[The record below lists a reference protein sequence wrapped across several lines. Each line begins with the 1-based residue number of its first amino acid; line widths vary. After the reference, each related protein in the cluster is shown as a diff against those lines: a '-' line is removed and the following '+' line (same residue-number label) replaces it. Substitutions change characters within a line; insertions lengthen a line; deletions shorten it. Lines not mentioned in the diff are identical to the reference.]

1 MSPVFPSES
10 TPVSAG
16 AAASPPGVTR
26 AGDTKVSAAAAQPV
40 AAVRADGTKVSGVG
54 AQASLAA
61 RAGGAKV
68 SGASAQPAA
77 HAGSARVSAAA
88 AHPPGAGGARERNDQ
103 SSLAPVHG
111 RPPVS
116 DVAGPPPGR
125 ILRRRGIPPKLYRI
139 GEVAEYSGVSR
150 QTIHNY
156 TTMGLIREVRWTNG
170 GHRQYDETVFKRLD
184 QIDLLKA
191 ARKSLEFIRKYFAGL
206 DAEQDDSSRDEHR

>member
-1 MSPVFPSES
+1 MSPVFPSDS

-16 AAASPPGVTR
+16 AVASPPGVTR
-26 AGDTKVSAAAAQPV
+26 AGDTKVSAAAAQP
-40 AAVRADGTKVSGVG
+40 
-54 AQASLAA
+54 
-61 RAGGAKV
+61 
-68 SGASAQPAA
+68 
-77 HAGSARVSAAA
+77 
-88 AHPPGAGGARERNDQ
+88 PGAGGARERNDQ
-103 SSLAPVHG
+103 SSPAPVHG

-116 DVAGPPPGR
+116 DAAGPPPGR

-170 GHRQYDETVFKRLD
+170 GHRQYDETVFERLD

-191 ARKSLEFIRKYFAGL
+191 GRKSLEFIRKYFAGL
-206 DAEQDDSSRDEHR
+206 DAEQDDFSRDKHR